1 MLELVLLK
9 AALFLGVKVHT
20 GVEFKQVVEP
30 KGERGWRA
38 DVSPH
43 TCPVSS
49 YSYDIMVGADGK
61 KYVLPGFR
69 TKEFRPKLAIAITAN
84 FINHYTQEEARVPEI
99 SGIAYIY
106 HQEFFNNLRDHLG
119 IELENLV
126 YYKDETHYFVMTTK
140 KQSLLAKKVLKQVCP
155 CKLVVKLVRASPV
168 HMLDYVGVARGS
180 QIAVLCCVKKDWN
193 TIIMIFTVRFAV

>member
-1 MLELVLLK
+1 MHSHTCCEILSNGQLAMVNFLCAPALLAAGIRILELVLLK
-9 AALFLGVKVHT
+9 AALFLGVKVHS
-20 GVEFKQVVEP
+20 GVEFKSVREP
-30 KGERGWRA
+30 TGEKGWRA
-38 DVSPH
+38 EVTPS
-43 TCPVSS
+43 TCPVSG

-84 FINHYTQEEARVPEI
+84 FVNHYTQEEARVPEI

-106 HQEFFNNLRDHLG
+106 HQEFFNNLRDRLG

-140 KQSLLAKKVLKQVCP
+140 KQSLLARKVLKQVCV
-155 CKLVVKLVRASPV
+155 CA
-168 HMLDYVGVARGS
+168 
-180 QIAVLCCVKKDWN
+180 
-193 TIIMIFTVRFAV
+193 

>member
-9 AALFLGVKVHT
+9 AALFLGVKVHS
-20 GVEFKQVVEP
+20 GVEFKSVVEP
-30 KGERGWRA
+30 KGGRGWGA
-38 DVSPH
+38 DVTPG
-43 TCPVSS
+43 TCPVSG
-49 YSYDIMVGADGK
+49 YNYDIMVGADGK

-84 FINHYTQEEARVPEI
+84 FVNHYTQEEARVPEI

-106 HQEFFNNLRDHLG
+106 HQEFFNSLRDRLG

-140 KQSLLAKKVLKQVCP
+140 KQSLLARKVLKQVCG
-155 CKLVVKLVRASPV
+155 CMIVMCTCAHVQVDVCVRA
-168 HMLDYVGVARGS
+168 
-180 QIAVLCCVKKDWN
+180 CCDCNNV
-193 TIIMIFTVRFAV
+193 

>member
-30 KGERGWRA
+30 KGDRGWRA
-38 DVSPH
+38 DVTPH
-43 TCPVSS
+43 ACPVSS
-49 YSYDIMVGADGK
+49 YNYDIMVGADGK

-106 HQEFFNNLRDHLG
+106 HQEFFNRLRECLG

-155 CKLVVKLVRASPV
+155 WKLVHKGVCALPV
-168 HMLDYVGVARGS
+168 HRLEVAD
-180 QIAVLCCVKKDWN
+180 L
-193 TIIMIFTVRFAV
+193 